1 MEHKHTTVISDFCKS
16 KKLLASAGE
25 LEPESCYSPQKAL
38 TLALSDWLEEFQSA
52 DQPAGRET
60 LYWISYIYLYLFYDL
75 LSKTVFVRL
84 LAGVKKDSLEE
95 EPMQTDMAE
104 GPYVPGADE
113 NPLYTAEPL
122 TLDDLTLLS
131 DLFYLPYEH
140 GPTART
146 MLQELDW
153 LKKHSVVAAA
163 DTEQV
168 PRPPSLLPAS
178 SSPR

>member
-1 MEHKHTTVISDFCKS
+1 MLKKS
-16 KKLLASAGE
+16 FFFLIL
-25 LEPESCYSPQKAL
+25 
-38 TLALSDWLEEFQSA
+38 
-52 DQPAGRET
+52 PAH
-60 LYWISYIYLYLFYDL
+60 
-75 LSKTVFVRL
+75 
-84 LAGVKKDSLEE
+84 VKKDSLDE

-104 GPYVPGADE
+104 SPYVPGADE

-153 LKKHSVVAAA
+153 LKNHSVVASA
-163 DTEQV
+163 DTDQV
-168 PRPPSLLPAS
+168 LLPPPARAGVLLAQFVRVVTQL
-178 SSPR
+178 SPSDGRVGLQSAAVRWHVRGGGADVQPAVQRAQPQHSVRPLQLHL

>member
-1 MEHKHTTVISDFCKS
+1 M
-16 KKLLASAGE
+16 
-25 LEPESCYSPQKAL
+25 
-38 TLALSDWLEEFQSA
+38 
-52 DQPAGRET
+52 
-60 LYWISYIYLYLFYDL
+60 
-75 LSKTVFVRL
+75 
-84 LAGVKKDSLEE
+84 KKDSLDE

-104 GPYVPGADE
+104 SPYVPGTDE

-153 LKKHSVVAAA
+153 LKNHSVVASA
-163 DTEQV
+163 DTDQV
-168 PRPPSLLPAS
+168 LPPPPARAGVLPAQFVRVVTELSPRRRQSGAPERS
-178 SSPR
+178 SSTACARRWCRCSTGCPTRPTAAFCTTSTTTSVTSRLGSAWLRPT